1 MSIMNKKLLILFVF
15 LMGNSWFYA
24 QGPGRERIKTLK
36 VAFITERVGLTA
48 KEAQTF
54 WPIYNEYDETLEA
67 IRRRERLELRS
78 QIAMIQDLSDTES
91 SALLDKFLATQKE
104 KHEAEQDFIAKIRN
118 VLSPKK
124 TVLLLKAEEDFKRR
138 LLQQMR
144 KRRGGG

>member
-1 MSIMNKKLLILFVF
+1 MNKKLLILFVF

>member
-1 MSIMNKKLLILFVF
+1 MNKKLLILLVCF
-15 LMGNSWFYA
+15 MGTSWFYA

-48 KEAQTF
+48 KEAQVF
-54 WPIYNEYDETLEA
+54 WPIYNEYEETLEA

-78 QIAMIQDLSDTES
+78 QISMIQDLSDGEA
-91 SALLDKFLATQKE
+91 SALLDKFLAIQKE
-104 KHEAEQDFIAKIRN
+104 RHAAEQSFISKIRN
-118 VLSPKK
+118 VISPKK

-144 KRRGGG
+144 KRRGGQ

>member
-1 MSIMNKKLLILFVF
+1 MNKKLLILFVF
-15 LMGNSWFYA
+15 LMGPSWFYA

-36 VAFITERVGLTA
+36 VAFITEKVGLTA

-54 WPIYNEYDETLEA
+54 WPIYNEYDKTLET

-78 QIAMIQDLSDTES
+78 QISMIQDLSDTES
-91 SALLDKFLATQKE
+91 STLLDKFMAIQKE
-104 KHEAEQDFIAKIRN
+104 KHAAEQDFISKVRN